1 MVWEFLKVF
10 RLYKHHKSILVTK
23 NPRKTPLCSICSYAV
38 GPWHEPSKSWIA
50 AVWWWPEMKLQNHG
64 GYTRV
69 ELFDAVIV
77 DLTPCI
83 HACCL
88 WTKKY
93 TMQNTHIKLNPLLMS
108 RSRISCLPFF
118 LIVLVTD
125 LCMIFLIYPI
135 YNIVKRFHW
144 SQVPTMLIHH
154 RRIGP
159 QIEHSYKLVWA
170 ISILPFDFVYMRWI
184 AFAPRTFQRCYTFTW
199 NLLRS

>member
-1 MVWEFLKVF
+1 MNLRVPHSITIQKMFECHMVWEFLKVF

-77 DLTPCI
+77 DLNPCI

-93 TMQNTHIKLNPLLMS
+93 TMQNNHIKLNPLLVS

-118 LIVLVTD
+118 L
-125 LCMIFLIYPI
+125 LCWWPI
-135 YNIVKRFHW
+135 YAWFFLYIRY
-144 SQVPTMLIHH
+144 I
-154 RRIGP
+154 I
-159 QIEHSYKLVWA
+159 
-170 ISILPFDFVYMRWI
+170 
-184 AFAPRTFQRCYTFTW
+184 
-199 NLLRS
+199 